1 MGSVRDEIDALLIE
15 EFEIAAELLVD
26 SSTIRDTLDLDS
38 LDAVD
43 LSVSLNER
51 IDIEVDPNSFHELST
66 LGDIYRMVEDLMSK
80 SNR

>member
-51 IDIEVDPNSFHELST
+51 IDIEVDPTSFHELST